1 MNKKR
6 RLGEQKEH
14 LVSFF
19 SLNTVYIGGENM
31 VELIF
36 EPAIVALLVGSGAL
50 CVIKGLKLIRDF
62 IFSHLN
68 DGVLDRA
75 LLIYNK
81 NMVYN
86 EEIHKSNGK
95 TLVYLLEIVGSSPTW
110 ILFFFRFEHG
120 V

>member
-1 MNKKR
+1 MNKR
-6 RLGEQKEH
+6 GRLSERKEH

-36 EPAIVALLVGSGAL
+36 EPAIVAISVGVGAL

-68 DGVLDRA
+68 DG
-75 LLIYNK
+75 
-81 NMVYN
+81 
-86 EEIHKSNGK
+86 G
-95 TLVYLLEIVGSSPTW
+95 P
-110 ILFFFRFEHG
+110 
-120 V
+120 